1 MNKQTNIFKTV
12 RANSR
17 IQAKAR
23 KYWKLVQSQRERAI
37 GLAKSLFLSRGDHF
51 VVIYLAID
59 DPRAVYNHVG
69 WNVVLEKKVD
79 CYAEHNQIYYSTR
92 QMTQQEVDDL
102 TIEPYFKKRW
112 RKQ

>member
-1 MNKQTNIFKTV
+1 MSQTDIFV
-12 RANSR
+12 SRANSR
-17 IQAKAR
+17 IQAKTR
-23 KYWKLVQSQRERAI
+23 KYWTQVQDKRERVI
-37 GLAKSLFLSRGDHF
+37 GLAKSLFLSRGEHF
-51 VVIYLAID
+51 VVIYLPID

-92 QMTQQEVDDL
+92 QLTKQEVDKL